1 MNNPKFEEFSKVSA
15 KEWKQKIQVDLKG
28 ADYNNTLIWHS
39 NEGIDVKPFYDV
51 EDLNPEH
58 QLDIPKANQWR
69 ICQSIYVSDLEISNK
84 KALEY
89 LEKGATSIKFTIP
102 NNDTDLNKL
111 FLNLN
116 LSEVEIH
123 IQPLFLSLEFALSLD
138 KFAKES
144 NGQIYLHSD
153 CIGHLSKSGNW
164 FHNFKDDLK
173 NTVEILKSCHNL
185 KSNLSINLELFQN
198 AGANMVQQLAYS
210 IAQGFEYINAFG
222 EEIKTT
228 ITFNVS
234 VGSNYFFEI
243 AKLKALRLLW
253 HSIASD
259 AKLANTNCHIL
270 ATPSK
275 RNKTL
280 YDYNT
285 NMLRTTTEC
294 MSAILGGAN
303 TVSNLPYDFVYHK
316 TNDFAERI
324 TRNQLLILKHE
335 SYFDKVS
342 NPTDGS
348 YYIESLTHQLAE
360 KALGLFKDI
369 ETQGGYLKLL
379 KEGIIQKKIK
389 ESADQELQQF
399 EDGKEI
405 LLGTNIHPNPEDKMK
420 DDIQLYPFLKM
431 NPRKTLLQ
439 PILEKRLAERME
451 QNRLNDE

>member
-39 NEGIDVKPFYDV
+39 NEGIDVKPFYDA
-51 EDLNPEH
+51 EDLNTA
-58 QLDIPKANQWR
+58 QNLDIPNSNTWR
-69 ICQSIYVSDLEISNK
+69 ICQAIYVSDIEISNK
-84 KALEY
+84 KAKEY

-102 NNDTDLNKL
+102 NKEVNLKTL

-116 LSEVEIH
+116 LSEIEIH
-123 IQPLFLSLEFALSLD
+123 IQPQFLNLDFALQLNSLAIKHD
-138 KFAKES
+138 A
-144 NGQIYLHSD
+144 NIYLHSD
-153 CIGHLSKSGNW
+153 CIGQISKSGNW
-164 FHNFKDDLK
+164 FHNYNDDLK
-173 NTVEILKSCHNL
+173 LALDIIKSCQGL
-185 KSNLSINLELFQN
+185 KSNLSVNLELFQN

-210 IAQGFEYINAFG
+210 TAHAFEYINAFG
-222 EEIKTT
+222 SELNTT

-234 VGSNYFFEI
+234 LGSNYFFEI

-253 HSIASD
+253 HTLATD
-259 AKLANTNCHIL
+259 AKLTHTNCQIV

-303 TVSNLPYDFVYHK
+303 TIINLPYDFIYHK
-316 TNDFAERI
+316 TNAFAERI

-335 SYFDKVS
+335 SYFDKVN

-360 KALGLFKDI
+360 KALDLFKDI
-369 ETQGGYLKLL
+369 EKQGGYLKLL

-389 ESADQELQQF
+389 ESADHELLQF
-399 EDGKEI
+399 EEGKET
-405 LLGTNIHPNPEDKMK
+405 LLGTNKHPNPEDKMK
-420 DDIQLYPFLKM
+420 DDLELYPFLKM

-451 QNRLNDE
+451 QNRLNHE